1 MKGYEIR
8 IALCVLLLTVMSVSV
23 QAQKG
28 RTSVSTAEV
37 TGTFRMNFGG
47 KFRRT
52 YDEIKIASIGR
63 GKLRVSMDLLFPHV
77 VNGEMSPNLG
87 SLDDTFSIKGDTA
100 SYTTGQC
107 TLTIK
112 FVRPGTINVT
122 QQGMDSD
129 CGFGHN
135 VMADGTYR
143 KVSSRKPKFEEPN

>member
-1 MKGYEIR
+1 MKGCEFR
-8 IALCVLLLTVMSVSV
+8 IAFCVLALTFLSAGV
-23 QAQKG
+23 QAQKA
-28 RTSVSTAEV
+28 RASVSTTEV

-47 KFRRT
+47 KFRRS

-87 SLDDTFSIKGDTA
+87 SLDDTFAIKGDTA
-100 SYTTGQC
+100 TYTNGQC
-107 TLTIK
+107 TLTIN
-112 FVRPGTINVT
+112 FVRAGTIKVT

-143 KVSSRKPKFEEPN
+143 KISSRTPKFDTTQ

>member
-1 MKGYEIR
+1 MKRYELR
-8 IALCVLLLTVMSVSV
+8 IVVAIGLLALASVGAA
-23 QAQKG
+23 AQ
-28 RTSVSTAEV
+28 RSRPSVSTAEV

-47 KFRRT
+47 KFRGT
-52 YDEIKIASIGR
+52 YDEIKIASIDR

-87 SLDDTFSIKGDTA
+87 SLDDTFAIKGDTA
-100 SYTTGQC
+100 SYSTGQC

-112 FVRPGTINVT
+112 FIRPGTIKIT

-135 VMADGTYR
+135 VMANGTYR
-143 KVSSRKPKFEEPN
+143 KVNSRKPKFEQN

>member
-8 IALCVLLLTVMSVSV
+8 IALCVLVLTVMSVSV

-87 SLDDTFSIKGDTA
+87 SLDDTFAIKGDTA
-100 SYTTGQC
+100 SYSTGQC

-112 FVRPGTINVT
+112 FVRPGTIKVT

-135 VMADGTYR
+135 VMANGTYR
-143 KVSSRKPKFEEPN
+143 KVSSRKPRFDGPN